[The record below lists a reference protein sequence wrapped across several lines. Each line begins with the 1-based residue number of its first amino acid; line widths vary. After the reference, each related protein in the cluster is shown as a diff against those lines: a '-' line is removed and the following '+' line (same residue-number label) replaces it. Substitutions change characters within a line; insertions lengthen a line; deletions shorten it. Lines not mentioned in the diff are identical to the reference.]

1 MGKAL
6 DHTAIKATMHDHA
19 SSEGALDWR
28 KRMSDNVAYAL
39 LVYTGVQIGVTMTA
53 VKGSSG
59 SIMPYFALVLLVAA
73 IIPAARLF
81 EARWSE
87 LSDEEAGNP
96 ALAKAFGRDRLALW
110 LSALGLPFALAALF
124 SGVEALLG

>member
-6 DHTAIKATMHDHA
+6 DRTTIKGTQHGQA
-19 SSEGALDWR
+19 ALDWR

-39 LVYTGVQIGVTMTA
+39 LVYTGVQIGVTMSML
-53 VKGSSG
+53 KGSSG
-59 SIMPYFALVLLVAA
+59 SILPYFALVLLVAA

-87 LSDEEAGNP
+87 MSDEEAGDP
-96 ALAKAFGRDRLALW
+96 SLAGAFARDRLSLW
-110 LSALGLPFALAALF
+110 LCALGLPFAMAAF
-124 SGVEALLG
+124 FGGVEALLG